1 MEKTAF
7 TFPNKRFKSTNIMQ
21 HLRRVL
27 GTQEAFSR
35 WELLMGRGEW
45 LFASCFPGEPDSQTT
60 KGTRRQPTL

>member
-21 HLRRVL
+21 HLRRVS

-35 WELLMGRGEW
+35 WKLLRGRGEW
-45 LFASCFPGEPDSQTT
+45 LFASCFLRAPDSQT